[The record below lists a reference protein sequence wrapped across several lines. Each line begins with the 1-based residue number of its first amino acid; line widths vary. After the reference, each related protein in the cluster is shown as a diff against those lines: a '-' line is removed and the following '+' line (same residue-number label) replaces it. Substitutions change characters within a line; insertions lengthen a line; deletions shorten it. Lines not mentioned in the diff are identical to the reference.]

1 MNDPK
6 VKLPRERIAG
16 FCKRHRIRKLAL
28 FGSVLRG
35 DFGPDSDIDLLVKL
49 ELDARLG
56 LISLAGIELE
66 LGEIMGRKVDLN
78 TPGFLSKY
86 YRDRTINEAVVQYDA
101 AF

>member
-6 VKLPRERIAG
+6 VKLPRERIAE
-16 FCKRHRIRKLAL
+16 FCKRHRIRKLSL
-28 FGSVLRG
+28 FGAVLRG
-35 DFGPDSDIDLLVKL
+35 DFGPDSDIDLLVEF
-49 ELDARLG
+49 ELDARVG

-66 LGEIMGRKVDLN
+66 LREIMGRKVDLN

-86 YRDRTINEAVVQYDA
+86 YRDRIINEAVVQYDA